1 MSPDSCVLSERN
13 RNLDFSVL
21 NEEEAVRPGSL
32 VLNLERNWYRDC
44 GIPRMWAGQLPVCP
58 VVFFFLRPTP
68 RNYNSLASVT
78 LTALSVTSFS
88 AALSARVLGT
98 LEPNRGLPQPRP
110 LHPSPRLLSPRGGGD
125 ARTTPPGVRR
135 AHPAYVSYWLLGN

>member
-1 MSPDSCVLSERN
+1 
-13 RNLDFSVL
+13 
-21 NEEEAVRPGSL
+21 
-32 VLNLERNWYRDC
+32 
-44 GIPRMWAGQLPVCP
+44 MWAGQLPACP
-58 VVFFFLRPTP
+58 VLFFFFFLRPTP
-68 RNYNSLASVT
+68 WNYNSLASVT

-98 LEPNRGLPQPRP
+98 LGPNRGLPQPRP
-110 LHPSPRLLSPRGGGD
+110 LHPSPRLLSPRSGGD